1 MRIFFS
7 FCNNKCDIVKINTNY
22 KVPKKINVLILTR
35 METCFSLICID
46 LLAIVCQI
54 FSILIE
60 FDNGFKCY
68 DASSL
73 VLRHLLLSHPVCN
86 NVHHGHGCSCSS
98 NAFQRTFW
106 TKCKFIVY
114 WYTEIVPYMSS
125 LASS

>member
-73 VLRHLLLSHPVCN
+73 VLRHLLLSHPVCDN
-86 NVHHGHGCSCSS
+86 IHNGDGSS
-98 NAFQRTFW
+98 RSSDAFQQTLGTKGKDKSYNLLLTRT
-106 TKCKFIVY
+106 Y
-114 WYTEIVPYMSS
+114 H
-125 LASS
+125 